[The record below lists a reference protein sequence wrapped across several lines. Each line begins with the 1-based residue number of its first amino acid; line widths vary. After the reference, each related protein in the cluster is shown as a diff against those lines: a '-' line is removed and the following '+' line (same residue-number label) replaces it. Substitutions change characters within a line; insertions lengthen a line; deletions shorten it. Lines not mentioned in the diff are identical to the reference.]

1 MQWHVRIRL
10 IVLMLTIGLLAGCAA
25 PPAVST
31 PLPAPPAVPQSQALA
46 TPTPAGPVTL
56 TLWHRWPERFAAS
69 VRQLLDEF
77 ESVTGVHVEM
87 SYQASLHEALGE
99 AQAAGQ
105 LPDIVAMPGDYL
117 ALAVQNSWLQPAD
130 PLFDSAML
138 DETYLRA
145 GLESLRYQGHLWGLP
160 LNLHT
165 QTFIYNLDLIT
176 EAELSA
182 DTGELVAKARQYQ
195 SAHPGVWYLAYPA
208 RDDVYFA
215 AAWFYGAGAWYAR
228 EDGSVGLNTPQ
239 AVSAAAFTASLREIM
254 PADIDLTKADALF
267 KAGQAAITINGIW
280 YLAELDAAGIRYG
293 LQIMPVVTSSGMPA
307 RPLVAAD
314 GLMISSGCERPV
326 DAARL
331 IAYLTNAESAL
342 RLARNHS
349 IVPANRLAL
358 QRAEQEGLWVVAH
371 YARQAELGQSLPATP
386 YWPAVLPAVRDALDA
401 IWAGQPPAEA
411 LQAAQAAAEKL
422 VAEMRRP

>member
-1 MQWHVRIRL
+1 MQWHTRIRL
-10 IVLMLTIGLLAGCAA
+10 IVLMLVIGLSAGCAA
-25 PPAVST
+25 PAVSV
-31 PLPAPPAVPQSQALA
+31 PPPSPPPVPQSQALI
-46 TPTPAGPVTL
+46 TPTPAGPL

-77 ESVTGVHVEM
+77 ARVTGVQVEM
-87 SYQASLHEALGE
+87 SYQASLYEALRE

-117 ALAVQNSWLQPAD
+117 ALAVQNGWLQPAD
-130 PLFDSAML
+130 PLFDPIML
-138 DETYLRA
+138 DETYLQA
-145 GLESLRYQGHLWGLP
+145 GLEALRYQGHLWGLP

-165 QTFIYNLDLIT
+165 QTFIYNLGLIS

-182 DTGELVAKARQYQ
+182 DTGELVAKAQQYQ

-228 EDGSVGLNTPQ
+228 EDGRVGLNTPQ
-239 AVSAAAFTASLREIM
+239 AVSAAEFIASLREVM

-314 GLMISSGCERPV
+314 GLMITAQCRRPA

-349 IVPANRLAL
+349 TVPTNRLAL
-358 QRAEQEGLWVVAH
+358 QRAEQEGLWIVAH
-371 YARQAELGQSLPATP
+371 YARQAELGQPLPTTP

-401 IWAGQPPAEA
+401 VWAGQLPADA
-411 LQAAQAAAEKL
+411 LQAAQATAEKL
-422 VAEMRRP
+422 VAEVRGP